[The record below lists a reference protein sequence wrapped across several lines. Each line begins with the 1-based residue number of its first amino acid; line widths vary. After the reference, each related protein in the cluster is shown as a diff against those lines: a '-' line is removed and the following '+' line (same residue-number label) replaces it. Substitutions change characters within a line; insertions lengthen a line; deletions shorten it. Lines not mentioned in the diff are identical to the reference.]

1 MATRSQSALV
11 STSTT
16 LDNQSRFELE
26 TSSRWN
32 DEPEN
37 ETLLPPIDGGKDA
50 WLFLAAAFVIEMMV
64 WGKHYTS

>member
-16 LDNQSRFELE
+16 PDNQSRFELE

-37 ETLLPPIDGGKDA
+37 ETLLPPTDGGKDA
-50 WLFLAAAFVIEMMV
+50 WLFLTAAFVIEMMV